1 VRAASALF
9 VLVASIAFSTTARA
23 EQRTSG
29 IRFVDATPEAGI
41 DFAMT
46 SGGDPSRYILEID
59 GGGVAL
65 FDYDGDGD
73 LDLFLANG
81 ATLAAPENGP
91 GSRLFANDGDGK
103 FEDVT
108 ARSGIAVRRWAMG
121 VAAGD
126 YDGDGDDDLYVT
138 CYGPNVLLRN
148 DVNQTGKFKDITAE
162 AGVGG
167 DRWSTSAAFA
177 DLDAD
182 GDQDLYVVNYLEF
195 DAEKPPSRR
204 GVMFQGVNVMAG
216 PAGLTPQ
223 ADRLYENLGNGK
235 FKDAT
240 KAAGCAAPQPGF
252 GLGVRVFDMDRDGR
266 PDILVGNDSTKNFL
280 FRNAGGL
287 EFKEIGAV
295 SGLASNYD
303 GANQAT
309 MGIALADVD
318 ANGFPDVFTTNFSS
332 DTNTLHV
339 NLGKSWFDDRTS
351 QFGLAMVSRPFLC
364 WGAGFYDFDSDGDED
379 LLVASGHVYPET
391 AGERMDSTYLQPL
404 LLFERRGKRFQRN
417 LTAGKILE
425 RRFAGRAAA
434 FGDLDDDGD
443 VDAVVTTLNDK
454 VRILRNDSPERD
466 VVVVELRD
474 AAGSR
479 FPQPVMVELVSGE
492 TLQRRWVGG
501 GSYQSVDA
509 PLAYFGL
516 GGSNPD
522 GGLELRVSWP
532 DGKGGTHSEIPRN
545 RRVILTA
552 GERRFRAIPLSGR
565 ETP

>member
-1 VRAASALF
+1 M
-9 VLVASIAFSTTARA
+9 
-23 EQRTSG
+23 
-29 IRFVDATPEAGI
+29 RFRDATEEAGI
-41 DFAMT
+41 DFTMT
-46 SGGDPSRYILEID
+46 SGGTPSRYILEID

-65 FDYDGDGD
+65 FDYDADGD

-81 ATLAAPENGP
+81 ATLEAPEKGP
-91 GSRLFANDGDGK
+91 GSRLFANTGGGK

-108 ARSGIAVRRWAMG
+108 ERTGIALRRWAMG

-138 CYGPNVLLRN
+138 CYGANVLLRN
-148 DVNQTGKFKDITAE
+148 DVKASGKFTDVTAF
-162 AGVGG
+162 AGVG
-167 DRWSTSAAFA
+167 DVRWSTSAAFA

-182 GDQDLYVVNYLEF
+182 GDRDLYVVNYLEF
-195 DAEKPPSRR
+195 DARNPPTRE
-204 GVMFQGVNVMAG
+204 GVMFLGVNVMAG
-216 PAGLTPQ
+216 PAGLKPQ

-240 KAAGCAAPQPGF
+240 QASGCAAPPPGY

-266 PDILVGNDSTKNFL
+266 PDILVGNDSTRNFL
-280 FRNAGGL
+280 FRNTGGL
-287 EFKEIGAV
+287 RFEEIGAV

-309 MGIALADVD
+309 MGIALGDVSG
-318 ANGFPDVFTTNFSS
+318 NGFPDVFTTNFSS
-332 DTNTLHV
+332 DTNTLHL

-351 QFGLAMVSRPFLC
+351 QFGLAMVSRPFLN

-391 AGERMDSTYLQPL
+391 AGKRMDSNYEQPL
-404 LLFERRGKRFQRN
+404 LLFERRGSRFHRN
-417 LTAGKILE
+417 QSAGAILD
-425 RRFAGRAAA
+425 RVFAGRAAA

-443 VDAVVTTLNDK
+443 VDAVLTTLNDK
-454 VRILRNDSPERD
+454 VRVVRNDAPIRD

-479 FPQPVMVELVSGE
+479 TPQPVMVELVAGE
-492 TLQRRWVGG
+492 STQRRWVTG

-516 GGSNPD
+516 GGTGAGAPLALNVTWP
-522 GGLELRVSWP
+522 GGKRASY
-532 DGKGGTHSEIPRN
+532 GKIPRN
-545 RRVILTA
+545 RRIVVTEGQRKI
-552 GERRFRAIPLSGR
+552 RAAPLSGR
-565 ETP
+565 ESP